1 MIDPFL
7 IPLIIIGGKYD
18 VFQVSSKFKA
28 RENGYSFLDELNDF
42 FLLSFEKRGTTCF
55 GLLTG

>member
-7 IPLIIIGGKYD
+7 VPLIIIGGKYD

-28 RENGYSFLDELNDF
+28 IEHGFSFLNE
-42 FLLSFEKRGTTCF
+42 
-55 GLLTG
+55 

>member
-28 RENGYSFLDELNDF
+28 REHGYYFLDE
-42 FLLSFEKRGTTCF
+42 
-55 GLLTG
+55 

>member
-18 VFQVSSKFKA
+18 VFQVSYKFKA
-28 RENGYSFLDELNDF
+28 REHWYSFLDE
-42 FLLSFEKRGTTCF
+42 
-55 GLLTG
+55 

>member
-18 VFQVSSKFKA
+18 VFQVSLISPITYHIWEIVCTYFIVCEPHIIIVKQHQQK
-28 RENGYSFLDELNDF
+28 EMNS
-42 FLLSFEKRGTTCF
+42 
-55 GLLTG
+55 